1 MAKPH
6 YNKSVVVDIVGVI
19 DTIDGEDYIIVDD
32 KQVKLEDVLSEIRG
46 TEVSIKSV
54 DLVAEE

>member
-1 MAKPH
+1 MSKPH
-6 YNKSVVVDIVGVI
+6 YNKSVVVDIVGVL

>member
-6 YNKSVVVDIVGVI
+6 YNKSVVVDIVGVL

-54 DLVAEE
+54 DLVEEE

>member
-19 DTIDGEDYIIVDD
+19 DTIDGEDCIIVDD

>member
-6 YNKSVVVDIVGVI
+6 YNKSVVVDIVGVL
-19 DTIDGEDYIIVDD
+19 DTIDGEDCIIVDD

-54 DLVAEE
+54 DLVAKE

>member
-6 YNKSVVVDIVGVI
+6 YNKSVVVDIVGI
-19 DTIDGEDYIIVDD
+19 LDTIDGEDYIMVDD

>member
-6 YNKSVVVDIVGVI
+6 YNKSVVVDIVGVL
-19 DTIDGEDYIIVDD
+19 DTLDGEDYIIVDD

>member
-6 YNKSVVVDIVGVI
+6 YNKSVVVDIVGVL